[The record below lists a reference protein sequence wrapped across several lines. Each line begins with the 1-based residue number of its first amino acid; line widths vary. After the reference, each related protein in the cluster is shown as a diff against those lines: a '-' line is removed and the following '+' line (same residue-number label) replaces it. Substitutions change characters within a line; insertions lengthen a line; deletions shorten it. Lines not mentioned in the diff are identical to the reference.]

1 MHQIA
6 GGMARRAAATVSLA
20 PFRLLSPRTPPISP
34 SPDHLGLVS
43 GFDGG
48 HHLRRIR
55 RMMSFESRGG
65 RFGCSMVVA
74 SRPFCSSSG
83 SENPSEVVKELHE
96 KVLDSV
102 KVKRSAPPN
111 AWLWSMIDKC
121 QNKDD
126 IRFLFDALQHL
137 RVFRLSNLR
146 IHENFNCHLCQEVA
160 KACARVGAIDLGM
173 KALWKHNIYGLSPS
187 VASANHL
194 LSYAKIHRDPDLMV
208 SIMKLIKTNDLPLQP
223 ATADIVF
230 R

>member
-1 MHQIA
+1 
-6 GGMARRAAATVSLA
+6 MARRAAARVSLA
-20 PFRLLSPRTPPISP
+20 PFRLLSPQTPPISP

-48 HHLRRIR
+48 DHLRRIR
-55 RMMSFESRGG
+55 RMMSFESRGGG

-74 SRPFCSSSG
+74 SRPFCSFSG
-83 SENPSEVVKELHE
+83 SENASEVVKELHG

-160 KACARVGAIDLGM
+160 KACARVGTIDLGK

-194 LSYAKIHRDPDLMV
+194 L
-208 SIMKLIKTNDLPLQP
+208 
-223 ATADIVF
+223 
-230 R
+230 